1 MANIT
6 EPPTPPTYEDL
17 QKLSLKELRKI
28 DTSTLPAHLIS
39 YVVGRL
45 DQFFRE
51 IDDSEQ
57 KVDTIVS
64 YFEKQKAKN
73 DLEWSDMILE
83 QVDKTEE
90 QKKFREQAEADLL
103 FEQYDKQ
110 RILKIKVVE
119 KSNVNNARYKSVEQ
133 AKADIQFAKLSKP
146 ERMKKGI
153 EDRTTIKVANVFTKV
168 NLLIIERYNIGY
180 YNDFPLKGTQVKKW
194 IALYNN
200 NFDISASAEALGIQK
215 DSLRKSMKT
224 LTKGMKKLF
233 YETFDLEFGQNEL
246 LQSDVFNHI
255 DKEMNKVEKC
265 IGIIRT

>member
-1 MANIT
+1 MAEIKQ
-6 EPPTPPTYEDL
+6 PPTYPTYEDIK
-17 QKLSLKELRKI
+17 KLSLEELRELDI
-28 DTSTLPAHLIS
+28 SNLPTHLIT
-39 YVVGRL
+39 YFVGRL
-45 DQFFRE
+45 DQSMIERYKAE
-51 IDDSEQ
+51 HKI
-57 KVDTIVS
+57 DTIIS
-64 YFEKQKAKN
+64 HFENKMLKSELDYA
-73 DLEWSDMILE
+73 DMILE
-83 QVDKTEE
+83 LVDKTEKE
-90 QKKFREQAEADLL
+90 KKFKEQAEADLL
-103 FEQYDKQ
+103 YEQYDKQ
-110 RILKIKVVE
+110 RILKIKAVE

-146 ERMKKGI
+146 ERMKRGR

-200 NFDISASAEALGIQK
+200 NFDISASAKALGIQK

-224 LTKGMKKLF
+224 LTKGMKELF